1 MRNRIWLGLGALTLA
16 IVLAG
21 ALSAGEKEVTLEG
34 TLVDSKC
41 YLADNSLTGNDHGA
55 VKNCGTMCLRGG
67 TPGGLLTK
75 DKKFHAILAPSLAIA
90 DHVGKPVRVRGTLH
104 NGAILANKFEVSQN
118 GKWEEVKLGAM
129 M

>member
-1 MRNRIWLGLGALTLA
+1 MKMNRWFVLVAFILALAVGLAA
-16 IVLAG
+16 A
-21 ALSAGEKEVTLEG
+21 EKEVTLEG

-41 YLADNSLTGNDHGA
+41 YLADNANTGNDHGGI
-55 VKNCGTMCLRGG
+55 KGCGTMCLKGG

-75 DKKFHAILAPSLAIA
+75 DKKFHAILAPSLVLA
-90 DHVGKPVRVRGTLH
+90 DHVGQTVRVRGTLH
-104 NGAILANKFEVSQN
+104 NGSILANKVEVNKN

>member
-1 MRNRIWLGLGALTLA
+1 MRKLPYLFIVALMLA
-16 IVLAG
+16 LAVG
-21 ALSAGEKEVTLEG
+21 VAFAQKEATFEG

-41 YLADNSLTGNDHGA
+41 YLSDNSLTGNDHGPM
-55 VKNCGTMCLRGG
+55 KECGTMCLRAG

-75 DKKFHAILAPSLAIA
+75 DKKFHAILAPSLALA
-90 DHVGKPVRVRGTLH
+90 PFVGQKVRVNGSVH
-104 NGAILANKFEVSQN
+104 NGAILASKVEVNKG

>member
-1 MRNRIWLGLGALTLA
+1 MKRNVQVAVVAALAL
-16 IVLAG
+16 ILVAG
-21 ALSAGEKEVTLEG
+21 VAWAQKESTFEG

-41 YLADNSLTGNDHGA
+41 YLKDNSLTGNDHGPM
-55 VKNCGTMCLRGG
+55 KECGTMCLKGG

-75 DKKFHAILAPSLAIA
+75 DKKFHAILAPSLVLAPY
-90 DHVGKPVRVRGTLH
+90 VGQKVRVNGTVH
-104 NGAILANKFEVSQN
+104 NGAILAAKVEVNKD

>member
-1 MRNRIWLGLGALTLA
+1 MRKVSYLSIVALMLA
-16 IVLAG
+16 LAVG
-21 ALSAGEKEVTLEG
+21 VAFAQKEATFEG

-41 YLADNSLTGNDHGA
+41 YLKDNSLTGNDHGP
-55 VKNCGTMCLRGG
+55 VKECGTMCLKGG

-75 DKKFHAILAPSLAIA
+75 DKKFHAILAPSLVLAPY
-90 DHVGKPVRVRGTLH
+90 VGQQVRVNGTVH
-104 NGAILANKFEVSQN
+104 NGAILASKVEVNKD